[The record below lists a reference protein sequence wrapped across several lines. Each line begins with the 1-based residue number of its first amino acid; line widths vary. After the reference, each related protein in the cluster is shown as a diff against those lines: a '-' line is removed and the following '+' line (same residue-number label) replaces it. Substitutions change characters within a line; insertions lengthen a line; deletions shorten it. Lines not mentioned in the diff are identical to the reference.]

1 MVNQVDTEAKRR
13 KRAGSGKE
21 ARADSLADVTPL
33 DVSDTAR
40 SGDAAEEPA
49 ASAAEFLDRFAAAA
63 KDAESAIDDDTAAA
77 PPAHPLRAIIE
88 ALVFASPEPISFKQ
102 LTKLIEPES
111 KEAVRAALD
120 ELAAEYERSPGLQ
133 LVEVAGGYEIVTRP
147 ELHEWVRRLFKERT
161 TAQKLSRA
169 ALETLAVVAY
179 KQPITAAEIA
189 EVRGVNTA
197 GVLGTLLDRKLIKIA
212 GRKPVVGRPFMYAT
226 TREFL
231 DRFGLVD
238 LADLPKV
245 EDMSE
250 LLGFDLVVGAE
261 GDAASATLPFEE
273 ERDQA
278 SGSSGQQVSGDRDQ
292 ASGTD
297 QAGES
302 SDLGTEGSRDQADGE
317 EDWRG

>member
-1 MVNQVDTEAKRR
+1 MVSQDTEAKRR
-13 KRAGSGKE
+13 KRAS
-21 ARADSLADVTPL
+21 ARKADHTPL
-33 DVSDTAR
+33 EASA
-40 SGDAAEEPA
+40 DAVPA
-49 ASAAEFLDRFAAAA
+49 AAADEEATAATAAEFLDRFAAAA
-63 KDAESAIDDDTAAA
+63 EEDPAPDDEALRA
-77 PPAHPLRAIIE
+77 AHPLRAIVE
-88 ALVFASPEPISFKQ
+88 ALVFASPEPISLKQ
-102 LTKLIEPES
+102 LVKLVEPEG

-212 GRKPVVGRPFMYAT
+212 GRKQVVGRPFMYAT

-231 DRFGLVD
+231 DRFGLAD

-250 LLGFDLVVGAE
+250 LLGFDLVVGADA
-261 GDAASATLPFEE
+261 GDAASGTLPFEE
-273 ERDQA
+273 ERDQG
-278 SGSSGQQVSGDRDQ
+278 SGVRDQ
-292 ASGTD
+292 EGVRD
-297 QAGES
+297 QGAG
-302 SDLGTEGSRDQADGE
+302 GSRDQE
-317 EDWRG
+317 

>member
-1 MVNQVDTEAKRR
+1 MVNQIDTEAKRR
-13 KRAGSGKE
+13 KRASSRKGASGTALSAGTPRE
-21 ARADSLADVTPL
+21 ASE
-33 DVSDTAR
+33 TAS
-40 SGDAAEEPA
+40 SGAAEEPV
-49 ASAAEFLDRFAAAA
+49 ASAEAFLDRFAAAA
-63 KDAESAIDDDTAAA
+63 NEAESAAEDDAAA
-77 PPAHPLRAIIE
+77 ARPTAHPLRAIIE

-102 LTKLIEPES
+102 LVKLVEPEG
-111 KEAVRAALD
+111 KESVRAALD
-120 ELAAEYERSPGLQ
+120 ELAVEYERSPGLQ

-212 GRKPVVGRPFMYAT
+212 GRKQVVGRPFMYAT

-231 DRFGLVD
+231 DRFGLAD
-238 LADLPKV
+238 LTDLPKV

-261 GDAASATLPFEE
+261 GGDAAPATLPFEE
-273 ERDQA
+273 ERDQ
-278 SGSSGQQVSGDRDQ
+278 GVK
-292 ASGTD
+292 
-297 QAGES
+297 
-302 SDLGTEGSRDQADGE
+302 GSRDQG
-317 EDWRG
+317 GG